1 VKTRD
6 SASIA
11 IVFIAIWLA
20 VFYAGA
26 DHPPPSRFT
35 WLIALVCLCGFVV
48 FLRIPSYASWQTS
61 GGPGRLL
68 WAMGDGLLAGLVVG
82 IITLQIPNTGEPS
95 VAGAHFTGVLI
106 WFAVLMTLGALNAL
120 LIYVLASILAM
131 GEH

>member
-1 VKTRD
+1 
-6 SASIA
+6 
-11 IVFIAIWLA
+11 
-20 VFYAGA
+20 
-26 DHPPPSRFT
+26 
-35 WLIALVCLCGFVV
+35 
-48 FLRIPSYASWQTS
+48 
-61 GGPGRLL
+61 
-68 WAMGDGLLAGLVVG
+68 MGDGLLAGLVVG